1 MWAVYTVIGYFA
13 LALLLPV
20 CWTLIPVWRRAR
32 RARRVTCP
40 TLAMPAQIHLDP
52 WFATRNR
59 ALGGPEL
66 RVRDCTEWPARNDC
80 GRECLQQC
88 GPAV

>member
-1 MWAVYTVIGYFA
+1 MWAVYTVIGYFL

-20 CWTLIPVWRRAR
+20 GWTLLPVWRRAR
-32 RARRVTCP
+32 RARYVTCP
-40 TLAMPAQIHLDP
+40 ALSSPAEIRLDP
-52 WFATRNR
+52 WFAARNR

-66 RVRDCTEWPARNDC
+66 RVRSCSEWPRRREC
-80 GRECLQQC
+80 GRECLEQC